1 MTNDAEAI
9 LDDILRSWHR
19 WAAAHPHV
27 AGYPHECVSCLPYR
41 TSRQY
46 DDANGAMEM
55 ALHDSHMAAVDA
67 VIGRVAQPWRTAL
80 AINAR
85 NLATGVVVWS
95 SARLPDDVAAR
106 ALVVAKARSMLT
118 DGLAQAGML

>member
-67 VIGRVAQPWRTAL
+67 VIGRALEPAPQMRWPTA
-80 AINAR
+80 
-85 NLATGVVVWS
+85 
-95 SARLPDDVAAR
+95 AAFIDALTR
-106 ALVVAKARSMLT
+106 ALDSRGSLT
-118 DGLAQAGML
+118 AC